1 MRNLI
6 YIVILSIFY
15 VGQLYS
21 QTGCTDI
28 LANNYDPLAV
38 QNDGSCT
45 YDPVNID
52 VSNTYLL
59 DPVIEETS
67 GLIYW
72 DDKLWTHN
80 DNADTNLYA
89 LDPEDGSIVGN
100 ISLFP
105 QTNTD
110 WEEISQD
117 ADYVYVGDFG
127 NNTQGNRRDLK
138 IIRILK
144 SSILNRE
151 PEMDLINFEY
161 ENQDDFSPHGPNNT
175 DFDCEA
181 LIVTDNDIY
190 LFTKEWIS
198 HKTRLYKLPKVPGT
212 YSAQLL
218 DSYQI
223 NGLVTG
229 AVYNEEKDL
238 VVLSGYSTLLQPFV
252 ELLYDYPE
260 ADFLKGNKRKIAV
273 NLPFHQVEGIG
284 SEDGLNY
291 FLTNEK
297 FASSGTVQQL
307 HTLDLSAYLGGNLE
321 ILPIE
326 DSSRFV
332 IFPNPTDALLEIKDI
347 HKIFPVKYK
356 ILDSS
361 SRIVSEGI
369 LTSKE
374 NSIDFTQF
382 PNGIYILKLGEKT
395 KDIYKVIKK

>member
-1 MRNLI
+1 MRK
-6 YIVILSIFY
+6 SIFIVLSY
-15 VGQLYS
+15 IIYLGQLYS
-21 QTGCTDI
+21 QTGCTDV

-45 YDPVNID
+45 YDPVNIE
-52 VSNTYLL
+52 VNNTYIL
-59 DPVIEETS
+59 DPVVEETS

-89 LDPEDGSIVGN
+89 LNPEDGSIIGN

-117 ADYVYVGDFG
+117 DGYVYVGDFG
-127 NNTQGNRRDLK
+127 NNTQGNRHDLK

-151 PEMDLINFEY
+151 PIMDLINFEY
-161 ENQDDFSPHGPNNT
+161 EDQIDFSPQGPNNT

-181 LIVTDNDIY
+181 LIVTEDNIY
-190 LFTKEWIS
+190 LFTKEWVS

-223 NGLVTG
+223 DGLVTG
-229 AVYNEEKDL
+229 AVYNKEINL
-238 VVLSGYSTLLQPFV
+238 IVLSGYSTLLQPFV
-252 ELLYDYPE
+252 ELLYDYPD
-260 ADFLKGNKRKIAV
+260 ANFLQGNKRKINV
-273 NLPFHQVEGIG
+273 NLPFHQVEGI
-284 SEDGLNY
+284 SSKDGLDY
-291 FLTNEK
+291 YLTNEK
-297 FASSGTVQQL
+297 FARSGTIQQL
-307 HTLDLSAYLGGNLE
+307 HTLDLSVFLGGSLE

-326 DSSRFV
+326 DSSRFA
-332 IFPNPTDALLEIKDI
+332 IYPNPTDTLLEIKDI
-347 HKIFPVKYK
+347 NKLFPVKYK
-356 ILDSS
+356 LLDNS
-361 SRIVSEGI
+361 SRMVSEGI

-374 NSIDFTQF
+374 NSIDFSNYPKGF
-382 PNGIYILKLGEKT
+382 YILKLGEKN
-395 KDIYKVIKK
+395 KDTYKVIKK